1 MMYDFDIGLTFSEA
15 LSIQINAL
23 NLICQSLTLTYTSNK
38 PEVLKIMLP
47 VVGVKIDDDFFRI
60 NLITKL
66 GMMMMLVQCLT

>member
-1 MMYDFDIGLTFSEA
+1 MMYYFDMSLTFLGA

-38 PEVLKIMLP
+38 PKVLKIMIP
-47 VVGVKIDDDFFRI
+47 VVGVKIDDDIFRI

-66 GMMMMLVQCLT
+66 GMGMTLVQRLT

>member
-1 MMYDFDIGLTFSEA
+1 MMYYFDISLTFSEA

-38 PEVLKIMLP
+38 LEVLKIMLP

-60 NLITKL
+60 NLIMKL
-66 GMMMMLVQCLT
+66 GMVMALVQHLT

>member
-1 MMYDFDIGLTFSEA
+1 MMYDFDIRLTFSEA
-15 LSIQINAL
+15 LSMQINAL

-47 VVGVKIDDDFFRI
+47 VVGVKIDDDYFRI

-66 GMMMMLVQCLT
+66 GMVMTLVQCLT